1 MPSPQPIWISFRGSQ
16 PPSGRTVDSGI
27 FARFPAA
34 LGVLARFTLALPR
47 RSRLRQALLRRSV
60 LQAMGAWTRGDFE
73 LALVRYAPDVV
84 LTPEVRAGMTFDVA
98 PSYRGRDGVRAFV
111 ETYQDAFSD
120 QSYTPKWLVDLGGNA
135 FVILVHHSL
144 RGRGS
149 GVEVEQ
155 VTAQRLELR
164 KGLVVRE
171 DVYAAT
177 AQDWERVLR
186 AVGLDPTDL
195 ARAQSARPMPRV
207 RGQA

>member
-1 MPSPQPIWISFRGSQ
+1 
-16 PPSGRTVDSGI
+16 
-27 FARFPAA
+27 
-34 LGVLARFTLALPR
+34 
-47 RSRLRQALLRRSV
+47 
-60 LQAMGAWTRGDFE
+60 MGAWTRGDFE
-73 LALVRYAPDVV
+73 RALVGYAPDVV
-84 LTPEVRAGMTFDVA
+84 LTVEVRAGTTLDVA
-98 PSYRGRDGVRAFV
+98 PSYRGPDGVRAFV

-120 QSYTPKWLVDLGGNA
+120 QSYAPKWLVDLGGNA

-155 VTAQRLELR
+155 LTAQRLELR

-177 AQDWERVLR
+177 AQDWEGVVR

-195 ARAQSARPMPRV
+195 ARAQSARRMPRV